1 MSEAETGFKKSFGQ
15 NFLINPAV
23 PARIAESLG
32 YSAARGPKNVLE
44 IGPGIGT
51 LTVELCSVADKVAA
65 VELDKALIP
74 ILGRT
79 LSGFDNVEIIN
90 ADILKTDIGGLADGH
105 FGGQPFD
112 VCANL
117 PYYITS
123 PILMYLLE
131 NGRRPRRIVIMV
143 QKEVAQRLTAAPG
156 SPEYGAITAAVAR
169 YGAVT
174 RLFSVPAG
182 DFLPAPKVDS
192 AVIRIDVYDRSP
204 YAVKNE
210 KTLDR
215 VIKGAFA
222 QRRKTLVNSMAGV
235 FPELGKNGVA
245 AILERMGLPSDIR
258 GERLSIAQMAEM
270 SDIMEDMIK

>member
-1 MSEAETGFKKSFGQ
+1 
-15 NFLINPAV
+15 
-23 PARIAESLG
+23 
-32 YSAARGPKNVLE
+32 
-44 IGPGIGT
+44 
-51 LTVELCSVADKVAA
+51 
-65 VELDKALIP
+65 
-74 ILGRT
+74 
-79 LSGFDNVEIIN
+79 
-90 ADILKTDIGGLADGH
+90 
-105 FGGQPFD
+105 
-112 VCANL
+112 
-117 PYYITS
+117 
-123 PILMYLLE
+123 
-131 NGRRPRRIVIMV
+131 MV
-143 QKEVAQRLTAAPG
+143 QKEVAQRLTAEAG

-222 QRRKTLVNSMAGV
+222 QRRKTLINSMAGV